1 MIQKNKLLKIL
12 VVIIVEVIA
21 IAGLSVFFIMNSENL
36 SMTSLK
42 INEEESFKSS
52 LKPLSFNLN
61 NLPEGYKVTGEDKFS
76 YDGEEAGV
84 EEYYYI
90 TFEYSGPEPEK
101 YANISL
107 ILERYNTS
115 DTASAGFDD
124 TKEFYFYLF
133 RNITEIPVKIGDQS
147 FIAIINTSDVSDV
160 WPDLLDEANLNIP
173 VIENIAIAFRI
184 SNIDC
189 SIEGRGDN
197 FIFIFKLAKIVEQ
210 RINGSII

>member
-21 IAGLSVFFIMNSENL
+21 IAGLSVFFIINPENL
-36 SMTSLK
+36 SVTSLK

-52 LKPLSFNLN
+52 LKPLSFTLN

-76 YDGEEAGV
+76 YDREEAWV
-84 EEYYYI
+84 EEYYYM
-90 TFEYSGPEPEK
+90 TFEYSGSEPEK

-115 DTASAGFDD
+115 DTAASEFND

-133 RNITEIPVKIGDQS
+133 HNITEIPVKIGDQS
-147 FIAIINTSDVSDV
+147 FIAIINTSDV

-210 RINGSII
+210 RINDSII